1 MRKLFLLCGAI
12 LLAGCDTAYLAT
24 MEKVGVH
31 KRDILV
37 DRIEDT
43 QESQQEGQQQF
54 KDALAQFK
62 SVVSINGGELES
74 VYEKLNSEYEDSEAA
89 ANEIHDRIAK
99 VESVSDALFSEWQDE
114 IEQYSNAQMKRD
126 SSAKLKQ
133 TKQEYS
139 RLIAAMKKAEKS
151 LDPALKAM
159 HDQVLYLK
167 HNLNARAIASLKGEL
182 KTIDANINTLL
193 TNMQR
198 SIDESDRFIAK
209 LKLQQ

>member
-1 MRKLFLLCGAI
+1 MKKTFLLCAAL
-12 LLAGCDTAYLAT
+12 LLAGCETAYLAT

-43 QESQQEGQQQF
+43 QKAEQEGQQQF
-54 KDALAQFK
+54 KDALEQFR
-62 SVVSINGGELES
+62 SVVKVNGGELES

-89 ANEIHDRIAK
+89 AKEIHDRIAK
-99 VESVSDALFSEWQDE
+99 VESVSEALFNEWQDE
-114 IEQYSNAQMKRD
+114 IEQYSNAALKRD
-126 SSAKLKQ
+126 SAAKLRQ

-139 RLIAAMKKAEKS
+139 RLIATMKKAEKS
-151 LDPALKAM
+151 LDPALTAM

-182 KTIDANINTLL
+182 KTIDASVNTLL
-193 TNMQR
+193 TNMQH
-198 SIDESDRFIAK
+198 SIEESDKFIAK
-209 LKLQQ
+209 LKQQ